1 MKAKN
6 ATKSLPARYLPFE
19 KFHIAPITDLT
30 PEAIKGSA
38 KAARTRYR
46 DREEIR
52 LTACQNFIAKSLGF
66 SGGFDGF
73 QKEYLS
79 RLRPFMINEGM
90 TRRAD
95 LISPRHTPPII
106 TLDPKQIADRLFV
119 SGKALPR
126 RIFTGYDVDWRKNN
140 CSFFGA
146 ENPWWQESKKAG
158 FSSRDVLDTLTKGRF
173 SHHFNQSEI
182 LAAAVEAKRNHL
194 YAWNNLLGDQ
204 LLELDSAHFSAEAA
218 IANLYC
224 PSDFSAEEFQS
235 DLENYRNA
243 LSIFRLWVESL
254 DHGWVEIIPYNDR
267 LIFLKG
273 RKGEYDFLFPRLRN
287 NAFDHNPFAPFLK
300 NDDVP
305 KSNDTYHFRRWR
317 YFEYDGWE
325 EMHIHEA
332 EQKHYFDGGTTR
344 DYRQPEECLRR
355 FLIRAGLY
363 SPPEKEAPAAAGF
376 FPATIDET
384 GLYVSN
390 LVTVGQFREFMRRNP
405 EYAAYRGALPS
416 VDCWE
421 SVNLEVDSF
430 LPAAVTWYDANA
442 YAAWVSKHHK
452 LPVRLLSEEE
462 YLAIARPVMPAA
474 GITSEQFYQG
484 GYPRLCRFFLP
495 DGTPLEDH
503 QSSATKVDFQDLL
516 FGYIPEAIQWT
527 QADSGL
533 TFLVSAD
540 YGEWLYQEGA
550 AVNTSTLSSLCD
562 PEISSYR
569 YRFAARSTGK
579 YKSKKV
585 GFRLCYFGK
594 L

>member
-1 MKAKN
+1 
-6 ATKSLPARYLPFE
+6 
-19 KFHIAPITDLT
+19 
-30 PEAIKGSA
+30 
-38 KAARTRYR
+38 
-46 DREEIR
+46 
-52 LTACQNFIAKSLGF
+52 
-66 SGGFDGF
+66 
-73 QKEYLS
+73 
-79 RLRPFMINEGM
+79 
-90 TRRAD
+90 
-95 LISPRHTPPII
+95 
-106 TLDPKQIADRLFV
+106 
-119 SGKALPR
+119 
-126 RIFTGYDVDWRKNN
+126 
-140 CSFFGA
+140 
-146 ENPWWQESKKAG
+146 
-158 FSSRDVLDTLTKGRF
+158 
-173 SHHFNQSEI
+173 
-182 LAAAVEAKRNHL
+182 
-194 YAWNNLLGDQ
+194 
-204 LLELDSAHFSAEAA
+204 
-218 IANLYC
+218 
-224 PSDFSAEEFQS
+224 
-235 DLENYRNA
+235 
-243 LSIFRLWVESL
+243 
-254 DHGWVEIIPYNDR
+254 
-267 LIFLKG
+267 
-273 RKGEYDFLFPRLRN
+273 
-287 NAFDHNPFAPFLK
+287 
-300 NDDVP
+300 
-305 KSNDTYHFRRWR
+305 
-317 YFEYDGWE
+317 
-325 EMHIHEA
+325 
-332 EQKHYFDGGTTR
+332 
-344 DYRQPEECLRR
+344 
-355 FLIRAGLY
+355 
-363 SPPEKEAPAAAGF
+363 
-376 FPATIDET
+376 
-384 GLYVSN
+384 
-390 LVTVGQFREFMRRNP
+390 MRRNP